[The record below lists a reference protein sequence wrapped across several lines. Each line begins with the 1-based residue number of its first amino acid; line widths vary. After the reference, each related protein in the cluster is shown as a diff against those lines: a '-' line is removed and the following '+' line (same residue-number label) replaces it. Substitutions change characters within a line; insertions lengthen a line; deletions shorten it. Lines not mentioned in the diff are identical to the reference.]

1 MSVQTVIDEEQT
13 YDNLSE
19 EEKNQID
26 KDLLIKAFKDLN
38 EDFHNFSKQSDWDSP
53 DNFSRTELDE
63 IQEYMISMQNSL
75 NHQVWRDGY
84 MSASKIWRDGC
95 SKVGIGT
102 QQAQEIAGSTGL
114 MFSYIGMDL
123 EIAQKPMNRLLW
135 GMLVNKRRMRHCTKT

>member
-1 MSVQTVIDEEQT
+1 MIVQTVIDEEQT

-84 MSASKIWRDGC
+84 MSASKIWRD
-95 SKVGIGT
+95 
-102 QQAQEIAGSTGL
+102 
-114 MFSYIGMDL
+114 
-123 EIAQKPMNRLLW
+123 
-135 GMLVNKRRMRHCTKT
+135 